1 MPESGM
7 SGSVGAGGGQPPSA
21 TRPVPSRVAHDCET
35 GMVGDGLVPS
45 RGRARLRDGLCR
57 GRACPVPSRAAHDC
71 ETGDDKRRPYKV
83 PSQGRARLRDGRRQ
97 ASPLQ
102 GPVPGGVH
110 DCETG
115 FVGLFTVL
123 QVLFRASWLGW
134 SVGGC
139 LRCFEGLAVWQ
150 VAVFDPRPA
159 RAGRARVAHRATVA
173 TLPARR
179 CATRAV
185 HAGACCG
192 SNTVPLRSIVQA
204 TNSRRSA
211 TERSARWWPWPRAR
225 SAWYRALLAGSF
237 CTAPLAQ

>member
-1 MPESGM
+1 MPAAPTIASSREPDATASFAPRES
-7 SGSVGAGGGQPPSA
+7 
-21 TRPVPSRVAHDCET
+21 
-35 GMVGDGLVPS
+35 
-45 RGRARLRDGLCR
+45 LR
-57 GRACPVPSRAAHDC
+57 
-71 ETGDDKRRPYKV
+71 RRWD
-83 PSQGRARLRDGRRQ
+83 AL
-97 ASPLQ
+97 
-102 GPVPGGVH
+102 GGV
-110 DCETG
+110 TG
-115 FVGLFTVL
+115 TEPLRPKEPGSSQTRRHERNGGVRPGFGTALSTPPLVGLFTVL